1 MKDVNHQRETQKEIL
16 KVAFTQVD
24 ACDVKQDEEQK
35 G

>member
-1 MKDVNHQRETQKEIL
+1 MSTTKEKTQKEIL